1 MNLETTREVQ
11 GRVQQ
16 APSHLYDDA
25 YSRNAEVKPRT
36 EQRSTTQLPESLLP
50 GAQIGSCGSINLDC
64 SPAARNWRP
73 AAPDSAQG
81 RAWEQRAERQRN
93 APLERDEAGRYVIKD
108 GDSLGR
114 IAERMLREQKPGA
127 SRRDVQEGIQR
138 ILEANPAL
146 KCNPDLI
153 RRGQVIVI
161 PGRGGDAAVPQ
172 QGERTAPADT
182 ARPAAPRPIEPSNP
196 SGQRDLPRTTD
207 TARPDAARPLEPI
220 KPYAPARLEPAATER
235 PATGGDS
242 DYNSTYEG
250 KRPGQE
256 IRKGKSEDK
265 GAQSSDVSPRKIS
278 RW

>member
-1 MNLETTREVQ
+1 MTFEHPREVQ

-25 YSRNAEVKPRT
+25 YSRNTEVKPRT
-36 EQRSTTQLPESLLP
+36 EQRPTTQLPENLLP

-81 RAWEQRAERQRN
+81 RAWEQRSERQRN
-93 APLERDEAGRYVIKD
+93 APLERDEAGRYVVKD

-114 IAERMLREQKPGA
+114 IAERMMREQKPDV
-127 SRRDVQEGIQR
+127 SRREIQDGIQR

-146 KCNPDLI
+146 KCNPNLI

-161 PGRGGDAAVPQ
+161 PGRGGESTAPQ

-182 ARPAAPRPIEPSNP
+182 ARPDAARPSEPSNS

-207 TARPDAARPLEPI
+207 TARPDAARPLEPT
-220 KPYAPARLEPAATER
+220 KPYGPPRTDAPATER
-235 PATGGDS
+235 PATGS
-242 DYNSTYEG
+242 DADHNSIEG
-250 KRPGQE
+250 EIKPHSK
-256 IRKGKSEDK
+256 IRKPNLEDK
-265 GAQSSDVSPRKIS
+265 NDPLSGITSLKLNS
-278 RW
+278 W

>member
-11 GRVQQ
+11 SRVQQ
-16 APSHLYDDA
+16 APSHLYEDA
-25 YSRNAEVKPRT
+25 YSSKTEARPRT
-36 EQRSTTQLPESLLP
+36 EQRSTTQLPERLLP

-161 PGRGGDAAVPQ
+161 PGRGGTQLHLNRVIVPHLPIQPDLLHRAHSNLLTHLGKETYHGQ
-172 QGERTAPADT
+172 QIQPDRMRRAHLN
-182 ARPAAPRPIEPSNP
+182 RQNP
-196 SGQRDLPRTTD
+196 MDHQG
-207 TARPDAARPLEPI
+207 
-220 KPYAPARLEPAATER
+220 
-235 PATGGDS
+235 
-242 DYNSTYEG
+242 
-250 KRPGQE
+250 
-256 IRKGKSEDK
+256 
-265 GAQSSDVSPRKIS
+265 
-278 RW
+278 

>member
-1 MNLETTREVQ
+1 MTFEHPREVQ

-36 EQRSTTQLPESLLP
+36 EQRSTTQLPENLLP

-81 RAWEQRAERQRN
+81 RAWEQRSERQRN
-93 APLERDEAGRYVIKD
+93 APLERDEAGRYVVKD

-114 IAERMLREQKPGA
+114 IAERMMREQKPDV
-127 SRRDVQEGIQR
+127 SRREIQDGIQR

-146 KCNPDLI
+146 KCNPNLI

-161 PGRGGDAAVPQ
+161 PGRGGESTAPQ

-182 ARPAAPRPIEPSNP
+182 ARPDAARPSEPSNS

-207 TARPDAARPLEPI
+207 TARPEAARPLEPT
-220 KPYAPARLEPAATER
+220 KPYGPPRTDAPATER
-235 PATGGDS
+235 PATGSDS

-250 KRPGQE
+250 KKPGQE
-256 IRKGKSEDK
+256 ISKDK
-265 GAQSSDVSPRKIS
+265 GQHRGALSSDASPRRIN